1 MPDFRFSLPPIAT
14 LTKDQQLAY
23 HPRTSIL
30 VSGGPGTGKTVVTI
44 FRFLRSINE
53 ENRNI
58 LFTYNWALIYSIKGT
73 LRAQADE
80 LFGRLDEERI
90 NDIISTQLA
99 TFYLWH
105 KSNIVTF
112 SPDISNEEVIQ
123 NFQNWAANNDI
134 MDEIFFDEGQDL
146 PRTVYANANL
156 LANSIS
162 VGADR
167 AQNYRNHYAVDAAEE
182 EILGAIKEH
191 DLNAH
196 WQVLES
202 NFRNTKEIFELAQ
215 KFVPDDL
222 RVRRMQTDGLRKGN
236 KPEIIT
242 GLTEEQQFTMIL
254 QILQTNKASN
264 IGILLHFAN
273 EVITFRDF
281 MIENGYSCAANA
293 SPENSFSYYCNDNDM
308 PARDRRV
315 LESRVSSPFITTFD
329 SCKGL
334 EFDIVIMPFFE
345 LSRKAMIRRTRTGR
359 PYATPNHYYVG
370 VTRARNDIYIL
381 SEAIPPS
388 LAHVIASK

>member
-80 LFGRLDEERI
+80 LFGSLDEERI
-90 NDIISTQLA
+90 KDIISNQIA

-105 KSNIVTF
+105 TGNIISY
-112 SPDISNEEVIQ
+112 SPDSPNEEVIQ
-123 NFQNWAANNDI
+123 NFRAWAAKNDL
-134 MDEIFFDEGQDL
+134 MDEMFFDEGQDL
-146 PRTVYANANL
+146 PKTVYANANL

-167 AQNYRNHYAVDAAEE
+167 AQNYRNHYAIDAAED
-182 EILGAIKEH
+182 EILAAIREH
-191 DLNAH
+191 DENVH

-215 KFVPDDL
+215 KFVPEDL
-222 RVRRMQTDGLRKGN
+222 RVRRMQTDGLRRGN
-236 KPEIIT
+236 NPEIKT
-242 GLTEEQQFTMIL
+242 GLTEQEQFAMIL
-254 QILQTNKASN
+254 QILDANKASN

-273 EVITFRDF
+273 EVITLKNF
-281 MIENGYSCAANA
+281 MLENGYSCAADA
-293 SPENSFSYYCNDNDM
+293 PAETSFSYYCNEIT
-308 PARDRRV
+308 PRDRRA
-315 LESRVSSPFITTFD
+315 LESKVSSPFITTFD

-370 VTRARNDIYIL
+370 VTRARNEIYIL

-388 LAHVIASK
+388 LANVIGSK